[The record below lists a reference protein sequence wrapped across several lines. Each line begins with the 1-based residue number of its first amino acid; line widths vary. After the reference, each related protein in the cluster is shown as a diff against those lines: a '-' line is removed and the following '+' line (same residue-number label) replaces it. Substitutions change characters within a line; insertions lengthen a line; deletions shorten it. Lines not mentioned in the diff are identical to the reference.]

1 MGFDMAVLGMHILA
15 IMFFAGLL
23 GCVAVVIISWI
34 SVGKD
39 SFSNKP

>member
-1 MGFDMAVLGMHILA
+1 MGFNIALFAMHALELL
-15 IMFFAGLL
+15 FFTGLV

-39 SFSNKP
+39 SFSTK